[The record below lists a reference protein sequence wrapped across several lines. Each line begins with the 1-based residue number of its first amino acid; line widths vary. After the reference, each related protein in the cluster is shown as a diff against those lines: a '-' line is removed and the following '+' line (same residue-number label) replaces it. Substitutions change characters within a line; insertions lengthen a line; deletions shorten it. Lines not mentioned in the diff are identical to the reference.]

1 MVNPRS
7 ASDPE
12 LPQHEP
18 SASPSPSPSG
28 AGATAPPVASAPSDA
43 AAGPGVGAAV
53 GPGVG
58 PGMGAGGVDPAGLV
72 DGADLHVASDA
83 IALIEAQARVAE
95 YHEAYLRAKAEME
108 NIRRRA
114 QEDIAKTH
122 KYAIENFAE
131 ALVPVIDSLEAALA
145 TPAATPEQ
153 MRSGVEITLRQLL
166 SAFEKARLT
175 PIDPKGD
182 RFDPNRHQAIS
193 MVPSAEVAAQH
204 IVAVLQKGWVIADR
218 VLKPALVTV
227 SNGPAGQA

>member
-1 MVNPRS
+1 MVDARS
-7 ASDPE
+7 PSDQAAPKADVQQSPE
-12 LPQHEP
+12 QSPHQSQQHGPSSAEAGISEPPAAHP
-18 SASPSPSPSG
+18 SADSA
-28 AGATAPPVASAPSDA
+28 AGAAIESDT
-43 AAGPGVGAAV
+43 V
-53 GPGVG
+53 
-58 PGMGAGGVDPAGLV
+58 AGLV
-72 DGADLHVASDA
+72 DGADLHFASDA
-83 IALIEAQARVAE
+83 AALIEAQARVAE

-175 PIDPKGD
+175 PIDPKGE

-193 MVPSAEVAAQH
+193 MVPSSEIAAQH
-204 IVAVLQKGWVIADR
+204 IVSVLQKGWVIADR

-227 SNGPAGQA
+227 SNGTGSS